1 MHKKGIAYVALPL
14 AALLLAGCGGDDGAP
29 GATGPAG
36 TAGAQGPAGADATQ
50 TSISLTFLARTL
62 NPAAQFDESAAEIV
76 SFDPATARLFVVNA
90 QSGDIDVFDLTDP
103 SAPAFDSSLDV
114 DTDVAAARDDV
125 AAAGDLG
132 AANSVDVDTANGV
145 VAVAIEADTKQD
157 PGYVA
162 FYQTDGTF
170 LSAVRVGALPDMLTF
185 TPDASAVIVA
195 NEGEPSGDYTND
207 PEGSVSIID
216 VSGGAAMVMDANVST
231 ADFTAFN
238 GAAAPEGVRVF
249 GPGAT
254 VAQDL
259 EPEYV
264 AVDPDGTTA
273 YVALQ
278 ENNALATVDIATAT
292 VTAVTALGQKNHRL
306 PGNGLDGS
314 NRDDAI
320 NIRNW
325 PLFGMYMP
333 DSIAAYDVAGST
345 YVVTANEGDAREYF
359 DESITDEATCLA
371 GGGFDFDAGDGC
383 LVFIDEVRIED
394 FFDAGSVYFGAT
406 IDLPEADILLLPDG
420 NSDGAITVDDLNSDA
435 TIGRLKVSIASGET
449 AGCDISSALD
459 LPNCTFTELH
469 SYGARSF
476 SIFNV
481 DTGTLVFDSGDDFE
495 RITAERLGSDF
506 NSTND
511 ENDSGENRSD
521 DKGPEPEAIALGVI
535 GGKTYAFIGLE
546 RVGGIMVYDVT
557 VPEQAE
563 FVQYINPRD
572 FSVADVTDPLGV
584 VDLGPE
590 SIEFVSAEDSP
601 SGQPLILV
609 GNEVSGTINVF
620 QVNVLATG
628 S

>member
-1 MHKKGIAYVALPL
+1 MQFRSKLVALPV
-14 AALLLAGCGGDDGAP
+14 AALLLAACEGDDGST

-36 TAGAQGPAGADATQ
+36 PTGATGAAGADATQ
-50 TSISLTFLARTL
+50 TSISVGFLARTR
-62 NPAAQFDESAAEIV
+62 NPASGFDESAAEIV
-76 SFDPATARLFVVNA
+76 SFDPTTDQLFVVNA
-90 QSGDIDVFDLTDP
+90 ESGGVDVYDLADP
-103 SAPAFDSSLDV
+103 SAPAFSVALDV
-114 DTDVAAARDDV
+114 AADVAAARDDV

-132 AANSVDVDTANGV
+132 AANSVDVDVASATL
-145 VAVAIEADTKQD
+145 AVAIEADTKQD
-157 PGYVA
+157 PGYIA
-162 FYQTDGTF
+162 FYATDGTF
-170 LSAVRVGALPDMLTF
+170 QSAVQVGALPDMVTF
-185 TPDASAVIVA
+185 TPDGSTVLVA
-195 NEGEPSGDYTND
+195 NEGEPNGAYDVD
-207 PEGSVSIID
+207 PEGSVSVID
-216 VSGGAAMVMDANVST
+216 VSGGAALLMDANVST

-238 GAAAPEGVRVF
+238 GAAAPADVRVF

-259 EPEYV
+259 EPEYI
-264 AVDPDGTTA
+264 AVDPSGMTA

-292 VTAVTALGQKNHRL
+292 VTAVTSLGTKNHRL

-333 DSIAAYDVAGST
+333 DAIAAYDVAGST

-371 GGGFDFDAGDGC
+371 GGGFDFDAEKGC

-394 FFDAGSVYFGAT
+394 FFDAGSVYGGAT
-406 IDLPEADILLLPDG
+406 IDLPQADVLLLPDG
-420 NSDGAITVDDLNSDA
+420 NADGAITVDDLNSDA

-449 AGCDISSALD
+449 AGCDISSALN
-459 LPNCTFTELH
+459 LGTCTFTELH

-521 DKGPEPEAIALGVI
+521 DKGPEPEAVALGVI

-557 VPEQAE
+557 VPEQSE
-563 FVQYINPRD
+563 FVQYVNPRD
-572 FSVADVTDPLGV
+572 FSATDVEDPANG

-590 SIEFVSAEDSP
+590 SIEFVAAADSP
-601 SGQPLILV
+601 NGNPLLLV

-620 QVNVLATG
+620 EITVLNTG
-628 S
+628 N